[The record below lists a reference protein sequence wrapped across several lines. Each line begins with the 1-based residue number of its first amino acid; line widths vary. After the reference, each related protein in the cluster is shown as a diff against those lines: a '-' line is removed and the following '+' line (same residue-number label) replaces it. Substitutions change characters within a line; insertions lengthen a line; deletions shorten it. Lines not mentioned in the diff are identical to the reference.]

1 MIYMGRETHHSCL
14 DHIAIDL
21 KLIEFRSDMLP
32 YPIESHPSFQY
43 DTNIFVH
50 NYPVGVVAVSTYI

>member
-1 MIYMGRETHHSCL
+1 M

-43 DTNIFVH
+43 DTNIFAH